1 MTFARSAAVQPGGSA
16 AAVAAVPI
24 SVAPAITPAPMRLR
38 KNIGSSL
45 VSWVIGT
52 LLNVDR
58 YHLRDLRHRG
68 GLGVWAES
76 RRHPSRRRSTTG
88 RHSRGGRPDPPRA
101 HRDHPPALSSAHR
114 RW

>member
-1 MTFARSAAVQPGGSA
+1 MPAFTPDMTFARSAAVQPGGSA

-38 KNIGSSL
+38 KIIRDSL

-58 YHLRDLRHRG
+58 YHLHRPG
-68 GLGVWAES
+68 GRGVWAES
-76 RRHPSRRRSTTG
+76 RRHPSRHRSTTG
-88 RHSRGGRPDPPRA
+88 RHSRRGKTAP
-101 HRDHPPALSSAHR
+101 
-114 RW
+114 